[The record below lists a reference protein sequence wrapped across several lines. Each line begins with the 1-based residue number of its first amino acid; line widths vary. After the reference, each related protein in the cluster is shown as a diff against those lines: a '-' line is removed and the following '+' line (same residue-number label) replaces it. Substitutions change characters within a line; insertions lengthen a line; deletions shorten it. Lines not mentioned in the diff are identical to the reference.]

1 MEFKKFILILHF
13 KKTTPMTK
21 KFFFVI
27 SFLFLFQSVSA
38 QLEAA
43 RYSIKNLKVNTPY
56 SDLSTS
62 LWGKGRVIYA
72 SSKNS
77 KAIVKDRVKSSDSKK
92 AFLETFT
99 GFIDKDYEIRFS
111 KKVEMDFNAEF
122 NQSNVSFTPDLK
134 TVYFTQNNA
143 SKDRK
148 KTVNLKL
155 YKADVTATG
164 EWINI
169 KELPFN
175 SNTYNCAH
183 PSLSDDGAKLYFS
196 SNMPGGYGASD
207 IYVVDILAGDRYGKP
222 KNLGA
227 YINSPNRDNF
237 PEINN
242 GLLYFSSDR
251 PGGLGGLD
259 IYMVPL
265 QNLFQEPTNLGVPIN
280 SKYDDFSF
288 VINGSFRRGYF
299 TSNRPQGKGGDDIYS
314 FVQES
319 AIKSCSQLVEG
330 EVRDTDT
337 DELIT
342 NAIVN
347 IFDEK
352 GNWLNRFS
360 TEGDGKFKIKL
371 NKCEKNYKLEAT
383 KKQYN
388 KDYADIIYVPDKKVH
403 NITMHLLHDPI
414 VVAETTPEPKKPLD
428 LKAPEEE
435 MYLDVKNIDFIL
447 NKYNIRKTSAEELDK
462 VVKIMKENPTLVV
475 EFGAHTDSRGP
486 DEYNME
492 LSIKRANE
500 VVRYIVSKGIDY
512 NRIYGKG
519 YGETMPVNKCVNGVQ
534 CTDAEHLE
542 NRRTEFL
549 ILAR

>member
-1 MEFKKFILILHF
+1 
-13 KKTTPMTK
+13 MTK
-21 KFFFVI
+21 RFIFI
-27 SFLFLFQSVSA
+27 IPLLFLYQSVSA

-43 RYSIKNLKVNTPY
+43 RYSIKNLKVNTAY

-62 LWGKGRVIYA
+62 LWGKGRVIFA

-77 KAIVKDRVKSSDSKK
+77 KAIVKDRVKSNESKK
-92 AFLETFT
+92 AFLETFA
-99 GFIDKDYEIRFS
+99 GYIDKDYEIRFS
-111 KKVEMDFNAEF
+111 KKVVMDFDSEF
-122 NQSNVSFTPDLK
+122 NQSNVSFTPDLR
-134 TVYFTQNNA
+134 TVYFTQNSTSRGKN
-143 SKDRK
+143 R
-148 KTVNLKL
+148 TINLKL
-155 YKADVTATG
+155 YKADVSSTG
-164 EWINI
+164 NWTNI

-183 PSLSDDGAKLYFS
+183 PSLSDDGSKLYFS
-196 SNMPGGYGASD
+196 SNMPGGYGNSD
-207 IYVVDILAGDRYGKP
+207 IYVVDILEGDKYGKP

-265 QNLFQEPTNLGVPIN
+265 GNLFQDPTNLGVPIN
-280 SKYDDFSF
+280 SKADDFSF

-314 FVQES
+314 FVQET

-330 EVRDTDT
+330 EVRDADT
-337 DELIT
+337 DEIVQD
-342 NAIVN
+342 AIVN

-383 KKQYN
+383 KKHYN
-388 KDYADIIYVPDKKVH
+388 KDFADIIYEPNKELHKV
-403 NITMHLLHDPI
+403 TMHLIHDAI
-414 VVAETTPEPKKPLD
+414 VAEAPKPKEPLEMKN
-428 LKAPEEE
+428 PEEE

-447 NKYNIRKTSAEELDK
+447 NKYNIRKTSAEELNK

-519 YGETMPVNKCVNGVQ
+519 YGETMPVNHCVNGVK

>member
-1 MEFKKFILILHF
+1 MSKRILLIV
-13 KKTTPMTK
+13 P
-21 KFFFVI
+21 
-27 SFLFLFQSVSA
+27 FLLLFYSGYA

-62 LWGKGRVIYA
+62 LWGKGRVIFS

-77 KAIVKDRVKSSDSKK
+77 KAIVKARVKYNESKK

-99 GFIDKDYEIRFS
+99 GYIDKDYEIRFP
-111 KKVEMDFNAEF
+111 KKVSLTFDSKF

-134 TVYFTQNNA
+134 TVYFTQNNNA
-143 SKDRK
+143 TGRK
-148 KTVNLKL
+148 NKTVNLKL
-155 YKADVTATG
+155 YKADVSPKG
-164 EWINI
+164 EWSNI

-175 SNTYNCAH
+175 SNSYNCAH
-183 PSLSDDGAKLYFS
+183 PSISDDGSKLYFS
-196 SNMPGGYGASD
+196 SDMPGGYGMSD
-207 IYVVDILAGDRYGKP
+207 IYSVDILSGGRYGKP
-222 KNLGA
+222 INLGA
-227 YINSPNRDNF
+227 YINSPKRDNF
-237 PEINN
+237 PKINN

-251 PGGLGGLD
+251 VGGLGGLD

-265 QNLFQEPTNLGVPIN
+265 SNLFQDPTNLDIPIN

-314 FVQES
+314 FVQET

-330 EVRDTDT
+330 EVRDTDSNG
-337 DELIT
+337 LIT
-342 NAIVN
+342 DAIVN
-347 IFDEK
+347 IFDDK

-360 TEGDGKFKIKL
+360 TAGDGKFKIKL

-383 KKQYN
+383 KKYYN
-388 KDYADIIYVPDKKVH
+388 KDYADIIYEPNKNKH
-403 NITMHLLHDPI
+403 TILMHLTHDPI
-414 VVAETTPEPKKPLD
+414 VVEEQPKEEKPPIAD
-428 LKAPEEE
+428 VPEEE
-435 MYLDVKNIDFIL
+435 LYLDVKSIEFLL
-447 NKYNIRKTSAEELDK
+447 NKYNIRKTSAEELNK

-512 NRIYGKG
+512 NRIFGKG
-519 YGETMPVNKCVNGVQ
+519 YGETMPVNHCVNGVK

-542 NRRTEFL
+542 NRRTEFI

>member
-1 MEFKKFILILHF
+1 MIKNI
-13 KKTTPMTK
+13 
-21 KFFFVI
+21 FFL
-27 SFLFLFQSVSA
+27 SLLLFFSQIITA

-43 RYSIKNLKVNTPY
+43 TYSIKNLKVNTTY

-77 KAIVKDRVKSSDSKK
+77 KGIVKRSVKINDDKK

-99 GFIDKDYEIRFS
+99 GYIDKDYEIVHT
-111 KKVEMDFNAEF
+111 KKVAMDFNSDF
-122 NQSNVSFTPDLK
+122 NQSNVTFTKDLK
-134 TVYFTQNNA
+134 RVYFTQNNSIEKR
-143 SKDRK
+143 SKI
-148 KTVNLKL
+148 VNLKL
-155 YKADVTATG
+155 YTASVSSIG
-164 EWINI
+164 KWSDI

-175 SNTYNCAH
+175 SNSFSCAH
-183 PSLSDDGAKLYFS
+183 PTLNADGSKLYFS
-196 SNMPGGYGASD
+196 SNMPGGYGSSD
-207 IYVVDILAGDRYGKP
+207 IYVVEILKAGKFGKP

-227 YINSPNRDNF
+227 YINSKYKDNF

-251 PGGLGGLD
+251 TGGLGGLD
-259 IYMVPL
+259 VYMVPTT
-265 QNLFQEPTNLGVPIN
+265 NLFLEPTNLDIPIN

-288 VINGSFRRGYF
+288 IINNKTRRGYF

-314 FVQES
+314 FVQET
-319 AIKSCSQLVEG
+319 AIKSCSQLIEG
-330 EVRDTDT
+330 IVMDTDT
-337 DELIT
+337 EKILTDAFI
-342 NAIVN
+342 N
-347 IFDEK
+347 IFDDK

-383 KKQYN
+383 KKNYN
-388 KDYADIIYVPDKKVH
+388 KDFANVIYSPDKEVH
-403 NITMHLLHDPI
+403 NITMNLTPDEII
-414 VVAETTPEPKKPLD
+414 VEVTKPKEPLEINI
-428 LKAPEEE
+428 PEEE
-435 MYLDVKNIDFIL
+435 LYLDVKNISFIL
-447 NKYNIRKTSAEELDK
+447 NKYNILKISAEELNK
-462 VVKIMKENPTLVV
+462 VVDIMKENPTIVV
-475 EFGAHTDSRGP
+475 EFGSHTDVRGP

-500 VVRYIVSKGIDY
+500 VVKYIVNKGIDY

-519 YGETMPVNKCVNGVQ
+519 YGETMPLNHCVEGVK
-534 CTDAEHLE
+534 CTDAEHLV
-542 NRRTEFL
+542 NRRTEFI